1 MINASHPLPP
11 QGRGAGG
18 VGNPRHIVIIPG
30 DGIGQEVVP
39 AVAAVLRLL
48 LPDARFVAAEAG
60 FGAYERHGTP
70 LPDATL
76 AACRGAD
83 AILFGAVTTP
93 PDIPNY
99 RSPILQLRQ
108 ALDLA
113 ANLRPVRSLP
123 IPASRPGVDLLI
135 VRENT
140 EGLYSGIEEVSDDGE
155 RATTLRVITGAA
167 SRRVAHTAFR
177 LARER
182 RGRCTIVHKA
192 NVLRQTDGL
201 FRRAARAVALEYPE
215 VMVDELLVDTAALRL
230 AQAPEMFD
238 VLVTTNLFGDI
249 LSDLAA
255 AHTGGLGV
263 AASANVGDG
272 MGLFEPVHGSAPDIA
287 GRGIANPTATFLA
300 AVLLLRHLG
309 THDAAARLARATE
322 ATLASGLRTPDIGGT
337 ATTANVCTAISAVL
351 SAKTRLHSGKY
362 ICSL

>member
-1 MINASHPLPP
+1 MSDGPTLSSALRAPP
-11 QGRGAGG
+11 FPTGEGG
-18 VGNPRHIVIIPG
+18 VGHIVLIPG
-30 DGIGQEVVP
+30 DGIGREVVP
-39 AVAAVLRLL
+39 AVADVLRVL
-48 LPDARFVAAEAG
+48 LPGARFVEAEAG

-93 PDIPNY
+93 PDIPGY
-99 RSPILQLRQ
+99 HSPILRLRKE
-108 ALDLA
+108 LDLA

-140 EGLYSGIEEVSDDGE
+140 EGMYSGIEEVSADGE

-177 LARER
+177 LARGR
-182 RGRCTIVHKA
+182 RSHCTVVHKA

-201 FRRAARAVALEYPE
+201 FRRAVRDVATQYPD
-215 VMVDELLVDTAALRL
+215 VTLDELLVDTAALRL
-230 AQAPEMFD
+230 AQQPEAFD
-238 VLVTTNLFGDI
+238 VIVTTNLFGDI

-255 AHTGGLGV
+255 AHIGGLGV
-263 AASANVGDG
+263 AASANIGDRQ
-272 MGLFEPVHGSAPDIA
+272 GLFEPVHGSAPDIA
-287 GRGIANPTATFLA
+287 GRGIANPTATLLA

-309 THDAAARLARATE
+309 AQAEAVRLERATE
-322 ATLASGLRTPDIGGT
+322 ATLAAGVRTPDLGGST
-337 ATTANVCTAISAVL
+337 TTARFCHTV
-351 SAKTRLHSGKY
+351 
-362 ICSL
+362 SLAL